1 MPTILVVDDDPS
13 ARKPLARL
21 LESRGYSVATA
32 PDASVALASVS
43 SAAPDLILLDIAIPG
58 LDGLTMLWRLRETS
72 AGRKVPVIVIT
83 GHDDAQTIKRAQ
95 QLDVKAYLV
104 KSRFTPAEL
113 FDLVR
118 THAGVPSG
126 APLDAPTTT
135 ASVTAPTDA

>member
-21 LESRGYSVATA
+21 LQTRGYTVVTA
-32 PDASVALASVS
+32 PDASVALA
-43 SAAPDLILLDIAIPG
+43 AAASCHPDLILLDVAIPG

-72 AGRKVPVIVIT
+72 AGRKVPVIVIS
-83 GHDDAQTIKRAQ
+83 GHDDAQTIERAQ

-113 FDLVR
+113 LDLVR
-118 THAGVPSG
+118 AHAGTPEAS
-126 APLDAPTTT
+126 ASEQTSLPTTT
-135 ASVTAPTDA
+135 DV